1 MTTALPPD
9 VLVEPGFGP
18 VADAFRANFDEHG
31 DVGGACCV
39 YLDGRPVVDLWGGTA
54 DRASGRAWTHDTIVI
69 AFSCTKGVTAIAAN
83 QLIDAGDLDPDAP
96 IAQYWPEFAANGK
109 AGITVGMALSHRA
122 GLAAVD
128 GDLTLADIA
137 AWDPVVAAIAAQAPN
152 WEPGTAHGYHSRSY
166 GWIVGELIRRVSGAP
181 SPGAYV
187 AERIATPLGLDFFLG
202 VPEDLDPRVATLYPA
217 PNADLLDQFAAADP
231 DSLFARVF
239 TGPSGLLRYDDQ
251 WNTRLLRAAQLPS
264 SNGHGS
270 ATALAR
276 LYAACLQPLDGVR
289 LLSDAALDRATV
301 VRSDGPDVVLGQPL
315 TFGLGFALPP
325 TLGPGAGP
333 RSFGHPGAG
342 GSLGFADRDR
352 GLAFAY
358 VMNQMRF
365 GTEVADPRAADLSAA
380 AARCAS

>member
-1 MTTALPPD
+1 MTSALAPD

-18 VADAFRANFDEHG
+18 VADAFRANFDDHG
-31 DVGGACCV
+31 DIGAACCV
-39 YLDGRPVVDLWGGTA
+39 YLDGRPVVDLWGGLA
-54 DRASGRAWTHDTIVI
+54 DQPSARPWARDTIVI
-69 AFSCTKGVTAIAAN
+69 VFSCTKGVTAVAAN
-83 QLIDAGDLDPDAP
+83 QLIAAGRIDPDAP

-109 AGITVGMALSHRA
+109 AAITVGMALSHRA

-166 GWIVGELIRRVSGAP
+166 GWIVGEVIRRVSGYA

-187 AERIATPLGLDFFLG
+187 AAEIAGPLGLDFFLG
-202 VPEDLDPRVATLYPA
+202 VPEHEDARVATLYPA
-217 PNADLLDQFAAADP
+217 PNAAALDEFAAAAP

-251 WNTRLLRAAQLPS
+251 WNTRLLRAAELPS
-264 SNGHGS
+264 SNGHGT

-289 LLSDAALDRATV
+289 LLSDAALDRATE

-342 GSLGFADRDR
+342 GSLAFADRDT
-352 GLAFAY
+352 GLGFAY
-358 VMNQMRF
+358 VMNQMQF
-365 GTEVADPRAADLSAA
+365 DAGGDPRGASLSAA
-380 AARCAS
+380 AAACAT